1 MYNEKLKRV
10 WELEEEGRV
19 FVIGP
24 KDVSGCKRTERNLDV
39 INSLYNQ
46 GMDVAREAMPKL
58 KEYLKLHIEKEKA

>member
-1 MYNEKLKRV
+1 MKKKKGFFLISKMSV
-10 WELEEEGRV
+10 V
-19 FVIGP
+19 
-24 KDVSGCKRTERNLDV
+24 KRTERNLDV